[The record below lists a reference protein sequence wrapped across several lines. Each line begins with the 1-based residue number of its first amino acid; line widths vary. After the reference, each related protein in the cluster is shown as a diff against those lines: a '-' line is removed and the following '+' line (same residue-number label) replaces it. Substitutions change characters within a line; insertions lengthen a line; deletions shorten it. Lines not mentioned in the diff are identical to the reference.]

1 MFIASEHKIEG
12 TPDSVPEVVHVS
24 YDLWRLQI
32 TLLFEGQQQ
41 PVYLTFKSVGFRVLD
56 ESQLLDY
63 WPKEVRASGWL
74 WRMESGGWFDQE
86 SERSGFLMGSCAKEG
101 DRRPNEYLLLGVN
114 DCVSILSWGE
124 PQVLLA
130 EP

>member
-1 MFIASEHKIEG
+1 
-12 TPDSVPEVVHVS
+12 
-24 YDLWRLQI
+24 
-32 TLLFEGQQQ
+32 
-41 PVYLTFKSVGFRVLD
+41 
-56 ESQLLDY
+56 
-63 WPKEVRASGWL
+63 
-74 WRMESGGWFDQE
+74 MESGGWFDQE